1 VADRRWCDIS
11 AFLADDTHTAPAV
24 ALRDNDPIR
33 LPHLHAAGVRQEA
46 ILMLTLA
53 SSYPFLDILWTILI
67 VFALGIWIWMVIMAM
82 IDIFSR
88 SDISGWSKAAW
99 VVLIIVL
106 PFIGVLCYLVVYS
119 AGIAERRA

>member
-1 VADRRWCDIS
+1 V
-11 AFLADDTHTAPAV
+11 
-24 ALRDNDPIR
+24 
-33 LPHLHAAGVRQEA
+33 AGVRQEA
-46 ILMLTLA
+46 ILMLMLA

-99 VVLIIVL
+99 VVFIIVL